1 MGNAIDQPTHGKVVL
16 SDSRLGIV
24 RDTPVGR
31 IKYSDSGQLPI
42 ASPEAECAM
51 NRHSEKILGLKL
63 KHPPPPSWGQKAP
76 TESIYRTLNKHPGI
90 LKAPRPLI
98 LASSG

>member
-1 MGNAIDQPTHGKVVL
+1 MATGRGMGNAIDQPTHGKVVL

-63 KHPPPPSWGQKAP
+63 KHPPFAVG
-76 TESIYRTLNKHPGI
+76 TEGSNGKHIPYT
-90 LKAPRPLI
+90 
-98 LASSG
+98 